1 MSNGIITFANNIKC
15 VEQAILLAVTAKA
28 NSQLPVTLIIP
39 TGLDVDEQ
47 YFDNVI
53 TIKSTGVVEREL
65 LDTLTITPYTNT
77 LFLYSDTLVLSD
89 ISDIFDNLLYSP
101 VVFNRT
107 LLDFKGLPITKQLYS
122 DRKIILKNGLKDI
135 WSNAILYKNIDEFK
149 EFILLAH
156 RIITYWDTF
165 KEQFLTEYSI
175 DDNLKFKFNIVLC
188 LAQKLSD
195 ISVSQGF
202 NITTLSRQEEN
213 TIHYNWAKMNWYKFL
228 NSWILDSGQVK
239 VENFIQHGIWH
250 YTSTWMT
257 DEIYQRLIKVYNA

>member
-1 MSNGIITFANNIKC
+1 MSNGIITFASNAKC
-15 VEQAILLAVTAKA
+15 VEQAILLAITAKA
-28 NSQLPVTLIIP
+28 NSHLPVTLVTP
-39 TGLDVDEQ
+39 TNLNVNEQ
-47 YFDNVI
+47 YFNSVI
-53 TIKSTGVVEREL
+53 KIKPTDVLERSL

-135 WSNAILYKNIDEFK
+135 WSNAILYKNIDEFN